1 MYVLN
6 GLMLYGLIMFLSKA
20 MDCITKTPASGVE
33 NFLLISG
40 MQDTLKTIQGITI
53 DLGSLPNLKDKPLL

>member
-6 GLMLYGLIMFLSKA
+6 GLMLYGLITFLSKA
-20 MDCITKTPASGVE
+20 IDCITKTPTSGVK

-40 MQDTLKTIQGITI
+40 MQDTPKTIQGITI
-53 DLGSLPNLKDKPLL
+53 DIGSLPDLFF